1 MAKQVKE
8 MTAVRLDPA
17 DRRKLKVLAKRLKLN
32 EADLL
37 RYAVKLVL
45 EDFAPLSDHAKEGA
59 ELLAAF
65 LDHPLEKL
73 RWLDLDANRIDQIMH
88 ADLQNPKL
96 RVDKDELG
104 MLIAGYATPAYR
116 EWVTGINTGKDTVP
130 FECTSARAFL
140 HQKYVEPLR
149 YGEEYEQ
156 QALED
161 KRRQK

>member
-17 DRRKLKVLAKRLKLN
+17 DRRRLKVLAKRLKLN

-59 ELLAAF
+59 ELLPAF
-65 LDHPLEKL
+65 LDHTVEKL
-73 RWLDLDANRIDQIMH
+73 RWLDLDTNRIDQIMH

-96 RVDKDELG
+96 RVDRDELG
-104 MLIAGYATPAYR
+104 MLVSGYATPAYR
-116 EWVTGINTGKDTVP
+116 EWCAYVGSVP
-130 FECTSARAFL
+130 NSVPLDCTSPRMFL
-140 HQKYVEPLR
+140 HEKYVEPLR
-149 YGEEYEQ
+149 YGEAMEEQ
-156 QALED
+156 ELQD

>member
-17 DRRKLKVLAKRLKLN
+17 DRRKLKVLAKRLKVN
-32 EADLL
+32 DADLL

-59 ELLAAF
+59 ELLSAF

-104 MLIAGYATPAYR
+104 MLISGYATPAYR
-116 EWVTGINTGKDTVP
+116 EWCAAVASGKQSLP
-130 FECTSARAFL
+130 FETTGARTFL
-140 HQKYVEPLR
+140 FQKYVEPLR
-149 YGEEYEQ
+149 YGEEFEKEEL
-156 QALED
+156 QA

>member
-8 MTAVRLDPA
+8 MTAVRLDPT

-45 EDFAPLSDHAKEGA
+45 EDFAPVSDHVKEGA
-59 ELLAAF
+59 ELLPAF

-96 RVDKDELG
+96 RVEKDDLV
-104 MLIAGYATPAYR
+104 MLISGYLTPAYR
-116 EWVTGINTGKDTVP
+116 DWLMAVGSGEQSLP
-130 FECTSARAFL
+130 FECSGARTFL
-140 HQKYVEPLR
+140 YQKYVEPLR
-149 YGEEYEQ
+149 MTEEYEEQ
-156 QALED
+156 ELQH
-161 KRRQK
+161 KRLQK